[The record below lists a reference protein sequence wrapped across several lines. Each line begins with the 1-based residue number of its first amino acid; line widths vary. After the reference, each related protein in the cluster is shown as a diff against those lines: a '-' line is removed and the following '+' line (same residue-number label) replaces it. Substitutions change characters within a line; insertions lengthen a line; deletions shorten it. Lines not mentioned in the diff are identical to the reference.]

1 MFGLIAAQNYYTVYL
16 IIVSIISFGV
26 CYIYNIK
33 KVSITQPLKKKRTT
47 IGVLLIAIFMA
58 IFIGFRPESIV
69 FVDTISYV
77 KFYHFFYENKAFIFD
92 KEAENL
98 LFDNYLAWVGS
109 QNLGTTFF
117 FVSIAAIYFICTY
130 IACRRIFPQDTLAAY
145 LVFLAAF
152 STFSYGTN
160 GIKAGAAASIFLLAM
175 SYRENLKIC
184 IPLIL
189 VSWGFHHS
197 MIMTVV
203 AFILTL
209 IYKNSKV
216 YFAAW
221 CFCLLVAIA
230 HITFFQE
237 LFAEILSDSGD
248 SGANYLSDVNSDWGG
263 KTGFRI
269 DFVIYSAM
277 PILVGYWAVYKKRLQ
292 LSNIYICLLNL
303 YMTLNGTWMLCMYA
317 NFTNRIAYLSWFLY
331 PIVLIYPYLNENWGP
346 TRYKAFSLVM
356 LAHLSFTLFM
366 QFVFYRI

>member
-1 MFGLIAAQNYYTVYL
+1 MIAARNYYTIYL
-16 IIVSIISFGV
+16 IIVTIITLFVYSKYSKKNG
-26 CYIYNIK
+26 NITYSLNKRK
-33 KVSITQPLKKKRTT
+33 KDGTLLLALLM
-47 IGVLLIAIFMA
+47 VL
-58 IFIGFRPESIV
+58 FIGLRPASYIFVDMINYITYYHALYEGNV
-69 FVDTISYV
+69 FV
-77 KFYHFFYENKAFIFD
+77 FD
-92 KEAENL
+92 KNTENL

-109 QNLGTTFF
+109 MNLGTTFF

-130 IACRRIFPQDTLAAY
+130 IACKRMFPKDTLAAY

-160 GIKAGAAASIFLLAM
+160 GIKAGAAAAIFLMAL
-175 SYRENLKIC
+175 SYRKNLKIC

-189 VSWGFHHS
+189 LSYGCHHS
-197 MIMTVV
+197 MIMPIVGL
-203 AFILTL
+203 ALTL
-209 IYKNSKV
+209 VYKNSKV

-221 CFCLLVAIA
+221 CLCILIALL

-237 LFAEILSDSGD
+237 LFAGILSDSGD
-248 SGANYLSDVNSDWGG
+248 SGANYLSDVNDEWGG
-263 KTGFRI
+263 RTGFRI

-292 LSNIYICLLNL
+292 LSKIYTCLLNL

-346 TRYKAFSLVM
+346 RRYKDFSMVM
-356 LAHLSFTLFM
+356 LAHLGFTLFM
-366 QFVFYRI
+366 KFIFYA

>member
-16 IIVSIISFGV
+16 IIVSIISFSV
-26 CYIYNIK
+26 CYKYSIR
-33 KVSITQPLKKKRTT
+33 KVNITQSLKKKRT
-47 IGVLLIAIFMA
+47 IGVLLIAIFMTV
-58 IFIGFRPESIV
+58 FIGFRPESII
-69 FVDTISYV
+69 FADTISYV
-77 KFYHFFYENKAFIFD
+77 EFYHFLYENKVFIFD
-92 KEAENL
+92 KETENL
-98 LFDNYLAWVGS
+98 IFDNYLAWVGS

-130 IACRRIFPQDTLAAY
+130 IACKRMFPRDTLAAY

-203 AFILTL
+203 AFVLTL
-209 IYKNSKV
+209 VYKNSKV

-221 CFCLLVAIA
+221 CFCLLIA
-230 HITFFQE
+230 VFHITFFQQ
-237 LFAEILSDSGD
+237 LFADILSESDE
-248 SGANYLSDVNSDWGG
+248 SGANYLYSSGLDWGG
-263 KTGFRI
+263 ITGFRI
-269 DFVIYSAM
+269 DFVIYSSM

-292 LSNIYICLLNL
+292 LSKIYTCLLNL

-346 TRYKAFSLVM
+346 RRYKDFSMVM
-356 LAHLSFTLFM
+356 LAHLGFTLFM
-366 QFVFYRI
+366 KFIYYS

>member
-1 MFGLIAAQNYYTVYL
+1 MIAAKSYYTIYL
-16 IIVSIISFGV
+16 IIVTIITLF
-26 CYIYNIK
+26 IYSKYSRK
-33 KVSITQPLKKKRTT
+33 KGDIIFTQRKKQDRTF
-47 IGVLLIAIFMA
+47 IIVIFM
-58 IFIGFRPESIV
+58 ILFIGFRPKSHI
-69 FVDTISYV
+69 FVDMMNYITSY
-77 KFYHFFYENKAFIFD
+77 HAFYEGETFIFD

-109 QNLGTTFF
+109 MNLGTTFF

-130 IACRRIFPQDTLAAY
+130 IACKRMFPRDTLAAY

-160 GIKAGAAASIFLLAM
+160 GIKAGAAGAIFLMAL
-175 SYRENLKIC
+175 SYRRNLKIC

-189 VSWGFHHS
+189 ISWGFHHS
-197 MIMTVV
+197 MIMPIV

-209 IYKNSKV
+209 IYKNPKV
-216 YFAAW
+216 YFAGW
-221 CFCLLVAIA
+221 CFCLLIAIA

-237 LFAEILSDSGD
+237 LFAGILSDSGD
-248 SGANYLSDVNSDWGG
+248 SGANYLSEIGNEWGG
-263 KTGFRI
+263 RTGFRI

-292 LSNIYICLLNL
+292 LSKLYTCLLNL
-303 YMTLNGTWMLCMYA
+303 YMTINGTWMLCMYA

-346 TRYKAFSLVM
+346 RRYKDFSMVM
-356 LAHLSFTLFM
+356 LAHLGFTLFM
-366 QFVFYRI
+366 KFIYYS

>member
-1 MFGLIAAQNYYTVYL
+1 MIAAKNYQIIYL
-16 IIVSIISFGV
+16 VIITIITLFST
-26 CYIYNIK
+26 YRYYIK
-33 KVSITQPLKKKRTT
+33 KNLITTSLKRKKQDGTF
-47 IGVLLIAIFMA
+47 VLAIFMVL
-58 IFIGFRPESIV
+58 FIGFRPESGV
-69 FVDTISYV
+69 FIDMMNYIM
-77 KFYHFFYENKAFIFD
+77 FYHVFYEDTTFIFNTN
-92 KEAENL
+92 AENL
-98 LFDNYLAWVGS
+98 LFDNYFAWVGS

-130 IACRRIFPQDTLAAY
+130 IACKRMFPRDTLAAY

-160 GIKAGAAASIFLLAM
+160 GIKAGAAASIFILAM

-203 AFILTL
+203 AFVLTL
-209 IYKNSKV
+209 VYKNSKV

-221 CFCLLVAIA
+221 CFCLLIA
-230 HITFFQE
+230 VFHITFFQE
-237 LFAEILSDSGD
+237 LFAGILSDSGD
-248 SGANYLSDVNSDWGG
+248 SGANYLSDVNDEWGG

-269 DFVIYSAM
+269 DFVFYSAM

-292 LSNIYICLLNL
+292 LSKIYTCLLNL

-346 TRYKAFSLVM
+346 TRYRSFSLVM
-356 LAHLSFTLFM
+356 LAHLGFTLFM
-366 QFVFYRI
+366 KFIYYA

>member
-1 MFGLIAAQNYYTVYL
+1 MIPAQSYYTIYL
-16 IIVSIISFGV
+16 ILVTIITLITYFKYDKKNG
-26 CYIYNIK
+26 NITYPLNKRK
-33 KVSITQPLKKKRTT
+33 KDGTFILA
-47 IGVLLIAIFMA
+47 ILMVL
-58 IFIGFRPESIV
+58 FIGYRPANFV
-69 FVDTISYV
+69 FVDMMNYIN
-77 KFYHFFYENKAFIFD
+77 FYHALYEGNVFVFD

-98 LFDNYLAWVGS
+98 LFDNYFAWVGS

-130 IACRRIFPQDTLAAY
+130 IACKRMFPRDTLAAY

-184 IPLIL
+184 VPLIL

-197 MIMTVV
+197 MIMPIV
-203 AFILTL
+203 AYLLTL
-209 IYKNSKV
+209 IYKNSKI

-221 CFCLLVAIA
+221 CLCLLIA
-230 HITFFQE
+230 VFHITFFQQ
-237 LFAEILSDSGD
+237 LFADILSDSGD
-248 SGANYLSDVNSDWGG
+248 TGANYLNAVDNEWGRR
-263 KTGFRI
+263 TDFRI

-277 PILVGYWAVYKKRLQ
+277 PILVGYWAVYKKKLH
-292 LSNIYICLLNL
+292 LSKLYTCLLNL

-346 TRYKAFSLVM
+346 TRYKDFSKVM
-356 LAHLSFTLFM
+356 LAHLGFTLFM
-366 QFVFYRI
+366 KFVYYA